1 MPKTLLR
8 IWWQDEFFLNKA
20 GACWDPPHHVGL
32 SHLVASVITRG
43 TGHYSALEI
52 AETIESLGAQLHT
65 GAANDYWSLSLKA
78 ITSDFY
84 QLLTLAADILC
95 SPTFPDSE
103 IELEKR
109 LILQALQSQQEQ
121 PFNLAFQKLRQALYG
136 DHPYGHSILGKP
148 NLVTQFNRQ
157 DLW

>member
-1 MPKTLLR
+1 MRNHHSLHRCVLKNGITLLCAENPVADLVAGR
-8 IWWQDEFFLNKA
+8 IFLKQA

-78 ITSDFY
+78 ITSDFS

-121 PFNLAFQKLRQALYG
+121 PFNLAFQKL
-136 DHPYGHSILGKP
+136 
-148 NLVTQFNRQ
+148 FN
-157 DLW
+157 